1 MSERTKQQQ
10 VEITLFPNSTGT
22 VVVDG
27 HDLSNRVFKVELVAE
42 AGKPNEVV
50 LHMRAVEVKVMGS
63 AWVSHK
69 MLMLDPDTA
78 SESPDEEETK

>member
-1 MSERTKQQQ
+1 MSEQAKWQA
-10 VEITLFPNSTGT
+10 VEINLRPNGTGT

-27 HDLSNRVFKVELVAE
+27 HDLSNRVYKVELVAE

-50 LHMRAVEVKVMGS
+50 LYLRTVEVKVMGS

-78 SESPDEEETK
+78 TASPDEVSG